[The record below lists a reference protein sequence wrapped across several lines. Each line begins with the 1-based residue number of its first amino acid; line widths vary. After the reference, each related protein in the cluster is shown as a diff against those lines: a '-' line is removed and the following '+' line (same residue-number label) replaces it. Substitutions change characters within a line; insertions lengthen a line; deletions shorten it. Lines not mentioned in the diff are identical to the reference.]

1 MNKNIRIVKTEKQ
14 YKPSILLFIKAMVF
28 SIAITLVIFSM
39 FSLFLVYTSFPEDYI
54 YPAIIT
60 TMIISIILT
69 SASLTVNHR
78 TRGWLNGGVV
88 GLLYIILIYIISG
101 VAFGDFSISYRT
113 LSLMAIGTITGIVGG
128 IIGINLKWKIR
139 KK

>member
-78 TRGWLNGGVV
+78 SRGWLNGGVV